1 MIKLKFGLK
10 STTKTCYRFENKEN
24 GQLLTIY
31 LKKDMVDKD
40 GINPENGVIV
50 SIEGDVKK

>member
-50 SIEGDVKK
+50 SIEGDVKQ